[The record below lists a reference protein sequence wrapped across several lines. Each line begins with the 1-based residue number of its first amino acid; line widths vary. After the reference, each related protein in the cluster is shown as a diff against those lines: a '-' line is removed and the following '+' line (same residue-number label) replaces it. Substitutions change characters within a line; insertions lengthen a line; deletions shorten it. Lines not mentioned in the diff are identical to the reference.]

1 MSDIFLSVDGDTRPL
16 ESKLNRIS
24 SKSINLNLRDGV
36 SQPLGRITGKIS
48 EFDKSLEASN
58 ARVLAF
64 GASAGAVYAIGR
76 AFKEVV
82 ASTIEVEKSLADINV
97 VLNASA
103 SGLSKFGSGLF
114 SIAKNTGQS
123 FGEVAK
129 AATELARQG
138 LGVEETLRRTSDA
151 LILTRLSGLDAAK
164 SVETLTA
171 AVNGFSKAGLTTT
184 EIINKLATVDA
195 AFAVS
200 TADLA
205 NALSRVGSTAQ
216 DAGVSLDELIAVVTA
231 AQQTTARGG
240 AVIGNSLK
248 TIFTRLQ
255 RTDTLEALEGV
266 GIAVKDLQGN
276 TLPALQILK
285 NLSDVFY
292 QLGDAQRASIA
303 ETVGGVFQINILR
316 AALGDLS
323 KEYSIYDSALRT
335 SVAATNQAIKRNEA
349 LNQTLSALINKTFV
363 NLKQA
368 GAGVGEITIAPTIK
382 KGAAGLNSILEA
394 FNQPAEF
401 QGAGTKIAKGILSG
415 LGDYLSGPGLAVI
428 GAVFLKIFSRL
439 TSFSAEALKSILGM
453 ASASDKLAA
462 AQARI
467 TSILAQ
473 NPGLIQ
479 AMISKEM
486 SLLQV
491 ENQILQ
497 VIQAQNAARAASARV
512 ATSLG
517 PRIVGMGGGKSGK
530 IKSKG
535 FVPNFSAEMQEIMGA
550 QQGGYRPGSIKR
562 MNIPGEGNVVYN
574 TAESVV
580 NFPGAKQPAIIPPR
594 DSKAGKNYKKEFQ
607 KEAGFNPYASKGFI
621 PNFAKI
627 PQGMRIEDAIKKNYS
642 RSMLSQ
648 RYGAAAV
655 NQLLGPSRSKS
666 PPLKEDINLGFTDRV
681 SMIYPAKTG
690 LGKATGA
697 FKDPEE
703 NRYRI
708 SFNKAGFNAK
718 TAIRPEDAQLENSLA
733 KELIN
738 FVNNYISQLS
748 DGKFQKVTNIKELA
762 NAGGFGSIVG
772 TVFETAVTYA
782 TQSFKPRRGGQSALI
797 DFPSPNKN
805 LKELFNNAPGQYE
818 AKANDGQDLV
828 NDVARKIYQAGF
840 VNTKLQKR
848 SAVNKTKSSGFI
860 PNFSALQDAIKR
872 EKDAGVAPSRIR
884 IGADDSLMSRN
895 NPLGLGVYNTKDE
908 PAGLKQGINRS
919 KSKGFVPNFATDRLS
934 LPYNQNSQAVD
945 RNAKT
950 FDRSTIST
958 QKSVDKEGQY
968 QTRLFAA
975 SIALTTLQGVMN
987 QFSDQTSES
996 TKNMQ
1001 QLTLALSNVLTGF
1014 ALSKRYGG
1022 LIGGAMLGIQGSKMK
1037 EDYANKPYTQV
1048 LSGLDKEM
1056 DQLRDKTTKL
1066 DGAMASVIE
1075 QVNNYITELEKA
1087 VPDENEVQKFRSN
1100 ILDAI
1105 SNLPAETQK
1114 QVMAQMPKEKMFDKE
1129 TPINIKNTLD
1139 KTRSDLTQQGD
1150 LKALAAALIK
1160 SQQETA
1166 AKQRDYDGMFSSALR
1181 FLGMGEKE
1189 RPKNKTFEDPEVTKD
1204 TANIL
1209 IGNIMSDASKKTVEG
1224 LIALSEQIVQTGE
1237 DGNALI
1243 KVLEEAS
1250 PQTQETK
1257 LAFDALNSTLAEGPD
1272 KIKNFKQATLDSLT
1286 TMLEKAKQA
1295 KQDAIAGG
1303 QGRTEDKYQG
1313 ISKIFK
1319 KEDMISPTGN
1329 SKQNLRLMSTS
1340 YNVDY
1345 YRQRGDTQ
1353 MQGRAAG
1360 AFINELNQLGLSKDD
1375 IKSFAPDL
1383 VKDFE
1388 KGAQMDIDRT
1398 INEAIDSLKRSSPE
1412 FANDPVKQEEFR
1424 KKAQGLLTEEGR
1436 KKSLEQLSTEYF
1448 GEVEQ
1453 SLSSLNTVTI
1463 EASDQLPK
1471 LTAEVTALESAI
1483 KSLREEIENT
1493 KKGGTSFD
1501 AEKGKKEGVNLPN
1514 TKNKT
1519 DEIKNSM
1526 MDAAS
1531 TGLVTGTAATVGTK
1545 VVSKGAA
1552 TIAKKRG
1559 KTKDLIKNLKRY
1571 KKGGRNGKITGILT
1585 AGAMFGKDLVD
1596 QYLSKEDEEENKK
1609 EIPNYAKPKIRSI
1622 MALEEMLSG
1631 KDAKLYSE
1639 PYLHVRNSSQPSYQ
1653 GAIAQHGGLR
1663 KALEDSRANQNITG
1677 SIPNFAVTPGSDAFD
1692 SLRRLAEGDSPEA
1705 KAAKKKLEDILK
1717 KFKKVSSGGLDDIG
1731 RALPS
1736 FSSIDN
1742 VLSSPASALGTYSG
1756 IQTTKEIT
1764 KAFKVHPMLKGKF
1777 LGRAFGGK
1785 LPVVS
1790 AGLSSFEA
1798 GSDEQFWS
1806 DELTG
1811 IEKLQRAAIASSG
1824 VGLDTFAFLDPTSL
1838 LDFVL
1843 PDEIK
1848 QTKEFK
1854 NRFGENFEGLIKEGM
1869 NSIGLTRQD
1878 KTAVQTVLERAD
1890 EGKISGYRGGKNDWS
1905 ELNADNISKLM
1916 IGMGAGGLSPLGR
1929 MGYDIVKSQM
1939 SKPKINPKN
1948 YKDSRKPG
1956 RSKMPGVGTLMIDSG
1971 DGSSQTTIGPETN
1984 RISKDLSKKFGQ
1996 FPMGSF
2002 KPEAEPIPEISAKQ
2016 PSKFE
2021 TVKNIFRSKQEVGPE
2036 LNKNPVFQGLTEEQT
2051 HNAQV
2056 RALESLMTEAYTK
2069 PGYDPYRD
2077 YDNVAKYKRQI
2088 DDLEGGQHAVYGDFV
2103 PGKGFQK
2110 TKGFLGRY
2118 EKTRREQ
2125 MSKGFNTKDDRVNQQ
2140 RNTGYI
2146 DSGFQK
2152 GYAEWKGG
2160 KLSPEAQVTSRNYN
2174 AETGMIMNQTND
2186 GMVGLESSVRQE
2198 EKKIFMDQ
2206 ASKRYAEDARQ
2217 RRLKKAEIASAKPNL
2232 PGQKANAT
2240 FYKEGTDRGL
2250 TKEDMESGRKTA
2262 KDLMVGYLN
2271 QKGKD
2276 KYGKTGFQNL
2286 QANNRINAP
2295 NVAAPT
2301 LQGPEFLKD
2310 NLPMYGQNLQAPLLF
2325 GTKQQTNPMKSLESQ
2340 DYIAGTSS
2348 FDNTK
2353 GYDLNTRTNQEK
2365 TNTPFAQYN
2374 NPQEYMPPK
2383 DFFQPKT
2390 MLENQ
2395 MVQAQGLTSIP
2406 MGSAMMNQM
2415 VQAQGLTSIPMG
2427 SAMMNQSSASIPMGS
2442 TMMNQ
2447 MVKAQGLTSIPM
2459 GSAMMN
2465 QSSTSPFG
2473 ERNMI
2478 SDALGK
2484 NLDSDNSFMFSNNT
2498 RDPKTNLAVS
2508 PTNPK
2513 LQMQEEPKEK
2523 NKDKEASKQTEDI
2536 SKSFG
2541 TLKEQ
2546 LNEFSEIIKSTG
2558 ETLEKTFKDKSQDKS
2573 QQQNQQKDKQVEEV
2587 KFNEIKANVTVNS
2600 TPDTKTEAAIAAIEK
2615 VINELRSQMDQL
2627 KSKVTNQVNPPSVKR
2642 N

>member
-24 SKSINLNLRDGV
+24 SKSINFNLRDGI
-36 SQPLGRITGKIS
+36 SQPLGRITGKVS

-138 LGVEETLRRTSDA
+138 LGVEETLKRTSDA

-216 DAGVSLDELIAVVTA
+216 DVGVSMDELIAVVTA

-266 GIAVKDLQGN
+266 GVAVKDLQGN

-335 SVAATNQAIKRNEA
+335 SVGATNQAIKRNEA

-382 KGAAGLNSILEA
+382 KGASGLNSILEA
-394 FNQPAEF
+394 FNQPAES

-428 GAVFLKIFSRL
+428 GAVFLKIFGRL
-439 TSFSAEALKSILGM
+439 TSFSAEALKGILGM

-479 AMISKEM
+479 SMISKEM

-497 VIQAQNAARAASARV
+497 VIQAQNAARTASARI

-517 PRIVGMGGGKSGK
+517 PRVVGMGGGKSGK
-530 IKSKG
+530 TKSKG

-550 QQGGYRPGSIKR
+550 QQGGYRPGNIKR
-562 MNIPGEGNVVYN
+562 MNIPGEGNVIYN
-574 TAESVV
+574 SAESVV
-580 NFPGAKQPAIIPPR
+580 NFPSAKQPAIIPPR
-594 DSKAGKNYKKEFQ
+594 DSKAGKDYRKQFE

-627 PQGMRIEDAIKKNYS
+627 PEGMRIEDAIKKKYS

-655 NQLLGPSRSKS
+655 NQLLGPSRLKS
-666 PPLKEDINLGFTDRV
+666 PLSNEDINLGFTNRV

-690 LGKATGA
+690 KGKATGA
-697 FKDPEE
+697 FKDPKGD
-703 NRYRI
+703 RYRI
-708 SFNKAGFNAK
+708 SFNKSGFNAK
-718 TAIRPEDAQLENSLA
+718 TAIRPEDAQLENSLG
-733 KELIN
+733 KELIK

-748 DGKFQKVTNIKELA
+748 NGKFQKVSSIKELA

-772 TVFETAVTYA
+772 TIFETAVTYA
-782 TQSFKPRRGGQSALI
+782 TQSFKPRAGGQSALI

-805 LKELFNNAPGQYE
+805 LRELFNNVPGQYE
-818 AKANDGQDLV
+818 AKGNDGQDLV
-828 NDVARKIYQAGF
+828 NDVARKIYQTGF
-840 VNTKLQKR
+840 INTKLQKR
-848 SAVNKTKSSGFI
+848 STISKTKSSGFV
-860 PNFSALQDAIKR
+860 PNFSALQDAIER

-884 IGADDSLMSRN
+884 IGADDSLMSGN

-919 KSKGFVPNFATDRLS
+919 KSKGFIPNFATDRLS

-958 QKSVDKEGQY
+958 QKSVDKAGQY

-987 QFSDQTSES
+987 QFSSQTSES

-1022 LIGGAMLGIQGSKMK
+1022 LIGGTMLGMQASQMK
-1037 EDYANKPYTQV
+1037 EDYANRPYTQV

-1056 DQLRDKTTKL
+1056 DQLKDKTTKL
-1066 DGAMASVIE
+1066 DGAMASVTDQI
-1075 QVNNYITELEKA
+1075 NNYITELEKA
-1087 VPDENEVQKFRSN
+1087 VPDENEIKKFRSN

-1105 SNLPAETQK
+1105 SSLPTEIQQ
-1114 QVMAQMPKEKMFDKE
+1114 QVMAQMPTEKMFDKE
-1129 TPINIKNTLD
+1129 TPLNIRNTLD
-1139 KTRSDLTQQGD
+1139 KARSDVTQQGD

-1160 SQQETA
+1160 GQQETA
-1166 AKQRDYDGMFSSALR
+1166 SKQRDYDGMFSSALR
-1181 FLGMGEKE
+1181 FFGMGEKE

-1209 IGNIMSDASKKTVEG
+1209 MGNIMSDPSKKTAEG
-1224 LIALSEQIVQTGE
+1224 LIALSEQIVKTGE

-1257 LAFDALNSTLAEGPD
+1257 LAFDALNSTLAESPD

-1286 TMLEKAKQA
+1286 RMLEAAK
-1295 KQDAIAGG
+1295 KTKEDAIAAG

-1329 SKQNLRLMSTS
+1329 SKQNLRLMDSS

-1345 YRQRGDTQ
+1345 YRKRGDTQ

-1398 INEAIDSLKRSSPE
+1398 INEAIDSLKRSSPD
-1412 FANDPVKQEEFR
+1412 FANDPAKQEEFR
-1424 KKAQGLLTEEGR
+1424 KKAQGLLTEDGR
-1436 KKSLEQLSTEYF
+1436 KKGSEQLSTEYF

-1453 SLSSLNTVTI
+1453 SLANLGTVTTA
-1463 EASDQLPK
+1463 ASDELPK
-1471 LTAEVTALESAI
+1471 LTAQVIALEAAL
-1483 KSLREEIENT
+1483 KSLTEQVENT
-1493 KKGGTSFD
+1493 KKGETSFD
-1501 AEKGKKEGVNLPN
+1501 AKKGKKEGVTLPN

-1519 DEIKNSM
+1519 EEIKN
-1526 MDAAS
+1526 AATSATS
-1531 TGLVTGTAATVGTK
+1531 TGLVAGTASSVGTAVVGK
-1545 VVSKGAA
+1545 VGAERAKRKGRKGRPNLA
-1552 TIAKKRG
+1552 
-1559 KTKDLIKNLKRY
+1559 KNLRRMKGSGRY
-1571 KKGGRNGKITGILT
+1571 GRIIGLGVGL
-1585 AGAMFGKDLVD
+1585 ASFGKEVYD
-1596 QYLSKEDEEENKK
+1596 QYSSEDEE

-1663 KALEDSRANQNITG
+1663 KALKDSKMHQSLTG
-1677 SIPNFAVTPGSDAFD
+1677 VIPNFAVTPGSEAFE
-1692 SLRRLAEGDSPEA
+1692 SLRRMAEGNSPEA
-1705 KAAKKKLEDILK
+1705 KAAKKKLQDILK
-1717 KFKKVSSGGLDDIG
+1717 KFKKASSGPLDEIG

-1736 FSSIDN
+1736 FSSMDDVISKP
-1742 VLSSPASALGTYSG
+1742 LEAYSG
-1756 IQTTKEIT
+1756 VQTTKDLA
-1764 KAFKVHPMLKGKF
+1764 KAVKAPPILRKAAV
-1777 LGRAFGGK
+1777 GRALGGK

-1790 AGLSSFEA
+1790 AGISSIEA
-1798 GSDEQFWS
+1798 GADEKFWT

-1811 IEKLQRAAIASSG
+1811 TEKLQRAGIASAG
-1824 VGLDTFAFLDPTSL
+1824 VGLDTLSFLDPTSL
-1838 LDFVL
+1838 LNLVI

-1848 QTKEFK
+1848 QTKGFQD
-1854 NRFGENFEGLIKEGM
+1854 RFGTGFEGLIKEGM

-1878 KTAVQTVLERAD
+1878 KTGVQTVLERAD

-1905 ELNADNISKLM
+1905 ELNVDNIAKVATR
-1916 IGMGAGGLSPLGR
+1916 IGGGPLASLGS
-1929 MGYDIVKSQM
+1929 MGYDYLKDKKDEI

-1956 RSKMPGVGTLMIDSG
+1956 RSKMPGGGTLMIDPG
-1971 DGSSQTTIGPETN
+1971 DGSTQTTVGPATN
-1984 RISKDLSKKFGQ
+1984 RINKDLSKKFGQ

-2002 KPEAEPIPEISAKQ
+2002 DDPIPEISAKQ

-2021 TVKNIFRSKQEVGPE
+2021 TLKNIFRSGQEVGPE
-2036 LNKNPVFQGLTEEQT
+2036 LNKNPVFEGLTEEQT
-2051 HNAQV
+2051 HNAQA
-2056 RALESLMTEAYTK
+2056 RALESLMTEESTK
-2069 PGYDPYRD
+2069 PGYNPYRD
-2077 YDNVAKYKRQI
+2077 YDSVSKYKRQI
-2088 DDLEGGQHAVYGDFV
+2088 DDIEGGQHAVYGNFT
-2103 PGKGFQK
+2103 PGKGFEK
-2110 TKGFLGRY
+2110 KKGFLGMY
-2118 EKTRREQ
+2118 EKTRRKQ
-2125 MSKGFNTKDDRVNQQ
+2125 MAKGFNTKENRINQQ
-2140 RNTGYI
+2140 RDTGFI
-2146 DSGFQK
+2146 DSGFEK

-2206 ASKRYAEDARQ
+2206 MSKKYD
-2217 RRLKKAEIASAKPNL
+2217 S
-2232 PGQKANAT
+2232 
-2240 FYKEGTDRGL
+2240 
-2250 TKEDMESGRKTA
+2250 KTA
-2262 KDLMVGYLN
+2262 KQMLESLMN

-2276 KYGKTGFQNL
+2276 KYGRTGFQNL
-2286 QANNRINAP
+2286 QAHNRLNSP
-2295 NVAAPT
+2295 NVAAPS
-2301 LQGPEFLKD
+2301 LQGPKFLKD
-2310 NLPMYGQNLQAPLLF
+2310 NIPMYGQNLQAPLLF
-2325 GTKQQTNPMKSLESQ
+2325 GTKQNTDQTASLESQ
-2340 DYIAGTSS
+2340 DFINNTQS

-2353 GYDLNTRTNQEK
+2353 GYSLNSNRQVQSNM
-2365 TNTPFAQYN
+2365 PFAQYN

-2395 MVQAQGLTSIP
+2395 MTQAQGLTSIP
-2406 MGSAMMNQM
+2406 MGS
-2415 VQAQGLTSIPMG
+2415 S
-2427 SAMMNQSSASIPMGS
+2427 MMNQSSPFPM
-2442 TMMNQ
+2442 
-2447 MVKAQGLTSIPM
+2447 
-2459 GSAMMN
+2459 
-2465 QSSTSPFG
+2465 G

-2484 NLDSDNSFMFSNNT
+2484 NLGYDNSSMFANNSMQPANSTLNRLNQSSETPDNLEQNLSNFSNT
-2498 RDPKTNLAVS
+2498 RDPKTNLAIS
-2508 PTNPK
+2508 STNPK
-2513 LQMQEEPKEK
+2513 LQMQQEPKEK
-2523 NKDKEASKQTEDI
+2523 DKDDSSKQTEDI

-2558 ETLEKTFKDKSQDKS
+2558 ETLEKTFKEKSEGKN
-2573 QQQNQQKDKQVEEV
+2573 QQQDQQKDKKVEEV
-2587 KFNEIKANVTVNS
+2587 KFNDIKASVTVNS
-2600 TPDTKTEAAIAAIEK
+2600 TPDTKTEASIAAIEK
-2615 VINELRSQMDQL
+2615 VINELRNQLNQL
-2627 KSKVTNQVNPPSVKR
+2627 KGKVSNQVNPPSANR
-2642 N
+2642 S